1 MPIVEV
7 SNLGKVYGSGS
18 TAFAALE
25 GITFS
30 VEPGEF
36 VAIVGP
42 SGAGKTTLL
51 KCLSGLMQPT
61 SGSVTV
67 FGKRVTRPPR
77 EVGVVFQDY
86 SRSLMP
92 WLTVRRNVEFPLGRA
107 ARRDP
112 QKAARVDTALQSVG
126 LADSHGKYPWQL
138 SGGMQQR
145 VAIARALAYE
155 PSILIMDEPFA
166 SVDAQTR
173 FELEDLVLRV
183 KDEFGVTILFVT
195 HDIDE
200 AVYVSSRIVVLGGK
214 PTSVRSGIVNELPWP
229 RDQTVTRDLPQF
241 AHLRTEL
248 YRLLVKQPLEWLCQ
262 AEVAQGCRSELAH
275 VSLLSNSESM
285 LYAFRYG
292 KLKPAA
298 EHPRG
303 GSGPYRTGPGS
314 SGSASWVRIDL
325 RRALQ
330 HRLRRFCRGA
340 GAAADNPP
348 VRDHRRRARA
358 HRSDGLVAASAG
370 VVAQRLLS
378 SAGAVGHVC
387 NARPTPGLDVLGVGD
402 ARAVGCA
409 HRR

>member
-1 MPIVEV
+1 MSADEATPCV
-7 SNLGKVYGSGS
+7 SASDRALSPSSYRRMISATVSG
-18 TAFAALE
+18 E
-25 GITFS
+25 
-30 VEPGEF
+30 
-36 VAIVGP
+36 
-42 SGAGKTTLL
+42 
-51 KCLSGLMQPT
+51 
-61 SGSVTV
+61 
-67 FGKRVTRPPR
+67 
-77 EVGVVFQDY
+77 
-86 SRSLMP
+86 SRSDSA
-92 WLTVRRNVEFPLGRA
+92 W
-107 ARRDP
+107 ARYD
-112 QKAARVDTALQSVG
+112 
-126 LADSHGKYPWQL
+126 
-138 SGGMQQR
+138 
-145 VAIARALAYE
+145 
-155 PSILIMDEPFA
+155 
-166 SVDAQTR
+166 
-173 FELEDLVLRV
+173 
-183 KDEFGVTILFVT
+183 
-195 HDIDE
+195 
-200 AVYVSSRIVVLGGK
+200 
-214 PTSVRSGIVNELPWP
+214 
-229 RDQTVTRDLPQF
+229 
-241 AHLRTEL
+241 
-248 YRLLVKQPLEWLCQ
+248 WLCQ

-292 KLKPAA
+292 KLEPAA

-402 ARAVGCA
+402 ARAVGRA